1 MVISKDMCKAAQCP
15 ADNASSLTS
24 LSRNSFRSRKGYLS
38 NIVVIEVNKEN
49 LNLTWPYLLVSLR
62 NASFISLDLELSG
75 LGMQKGWLAKSLEER
90 YNVIRQSAQT
100 RSVLS
105 VGIATFQLVRRKE
118 TNTKKKLKYK
128 CQVFN
133 ILTLCTVP
141 FIVEADGFQFLSKH
155 KFDFNR
161 WINLGIPYDS
171 DTEKGNTMKT
181 LWHEVLCAAVP
192 ITLHNG
198 LIDLIFIYQHFY
210 SVLPKTFSEFIVN
223 VSDWFLLPG
232 GIPGLF
238 DSKYIAEYVTRFKA
252 SFLEYVF
259 RKCQRENVIEQARNR
274 LYVSVEFD
282 FTPAETQLKNTIDIV
297 DCKLPDDFDA
307 SASVEPCCI
316 SDKQKNSL
324 CKRYSNYG
332 FCHTKD
338 CSYIHDVD
346 ILLSLEEQK
355 QAKIRERR
363 KRRYDYQ
370 SKFSESASID
380 GWSDRGSVSSST
392 EERTAMKDSFLMDIL
407 KQGEVK
413 KTSVNLSEPTNLSQS
428 VTGSHRAGVDSF
440 MTGFAVVFM
449 QRMNLL
455 RAGNFDPK
463 CGNRIVLSGKMTP
476 LVICKS
482 DYIKAA
488 DDHASKWIDIERE
501 RNRRVQLGIQVVT
514 KDLFCSNP

>member
-1 MVISKDMCKAAQCP
+1 TSKNC
-15 ADNASSLTS
+15 S
-24 LSRNSFRSRKGYLS
+24 
-38 NIVVIEVNKEN
+38 
-49 LNLTWPYLLVSLR
+49 
-62 NASFISLDLELSG
+62 
-75 LGMQKGWLAKSLEER
+75 
-90 YNVIRQSAQT
+90 
-100 RSVLS
+100 
-105 VGIATFQLVRRKE
+105 
-118 TNTKKKLKYK
+118 
-128 CQVFN
+128 
-133 ILTLCTVP
+133 
-141 FIVEADGFQFLSKH
+141 
-155 KFDFNR
+155 
-161 WINLGIPYDS
+161 
-171 DTEKGNTMKT
+171 
-181 LWHEVLCAAVP
+181 
-192 ITLHNG
+192 
-198 LIDLIFIYQHFY
+198 
-210 SVLPKTFSEFIVN
+210 
-223 VSDWFLLPG
+223 
-232 GIPGLF
+232 
-238 DSKYIAEYVTRFKA
+238 
-252 SFLEYVF
+252 
-259 RKCQRENVIEQARNR
+259 QRENVIEQARNR

>member
-1 MVISKDMCKAAQCP
+1 M
-15 ADNASSLTS
+15 
-24 LSRNSFRSRKGYLS
+24 
-38 NIVVIEVNKEN
+38 
-49 LNLTWPYLLVSLR
+49 
-62 NASFISLDLELSG
+62 ELSG
-75 LGMQKGWLAKSLEER
+75 LGMQKGWLSKSLEER

-198 LIDLIFIYQHFY
+198 LIDLTFIYQHFY

-232 GIPGLF
+232 DIPGLF

-259 RKCQRENVIEQARNR
+259 RK
-274 LYVSVEFD
+274 
-282 FTPAETQLKNTIDIV
+282 
-297 DCKLPDDFDA
+297 
-307 SASVEPCCI
+307 
-316 SDKQKNSL
+316 
-324 CKRYSNYG
+324 
-332 FCHTKD
+332 
-338 CSYIHDVD
+338 
-346 ILLSLEEQK
+346 
-355 QAKIRERR
+355 
-363 KRRYDYQ
+363 
-370 SKFSESASID
+370 
-380 GWSDRGSVSSST
+380 
-392 EERTAMKDSFLMDIL
+392 
-407 KQGEVK
+407 
-413 KTSVNLSEPTNLSQS
+413 
-428 VTGSHRAGVDSF
+428 
-440 MTGFAVVFM
+440 
-449 QRMNLL
+449 
-455 RAGNFDPK
+455 
-463 CGNRIVLSGKMTP
+463 
-476 LVICKS
+476 
-482 DYIKAA
+482 
-488 DDHASKWIDIERE
+488 
-501 RNRRVQLGIQVVT
+501 
-514 KDLFCSNP
+514 